1 MPLILAL
8 HGHPDAGGFWELH
21 CEKALMSVGFERA
34 APEWK
39 SVFRHPALDLL
50 LVIYVDDFK
59 LAGPKINLAQ
69 GWKLIGSKIK
79 MELPQ
84 PIGRFLGCQQ
94 SIGLTKMTQWY
105 NPRYAWTKVNPP
117 KKVAPI
123 IFSEF
128 EVNPPK
134 QTTQVD
140 VQIMKYDMSSFLEQ
154 CVERYV
160 ELAGDK
166 IVDKIKR
173 VTTPFLDESKAE
185 FDENDLIAKI
195 KAARQPISDE
205 VSSKAKYH
213 AALSQGGGTLA
224 NIASAVLMKIL
235 YAARMGRF
243 DLLRPVTAL
252 GSRITTWTKLCDMR
266 LHRLVCYIKSTLNL
280 KMYGWIGDKKKDLE
294 LVLYCDADLAGD
306 RNDAKSTSGVFMC
319 LVGPTSFMPLAAVS
333 KKQTSVSKS
342 TPEAEIVAIDHGLAK
357 HAIPA
362 LSLWE
367 NILGK
372 EMIIRLMEDNSAAC
386 RIVITGRN
394 PSMRRMSRTQRIDV
408 AWLNERFVEKCFM
421 FVECPTEY
429 QAGDLMTKHFTDVKV
444 WERNLALV
452 GHFDDHVFEAAF
464 AKKACSAP
472 LILLDEHCDVIETTD
487 EAPAAAAASNSIPT
501 RFTPYVFTHTNAE
514 YVMILFC
521 SYKDSLLNKPR
532 NHRNMCNVVV
542 IDERIDARSHK
553 TKELIRLIV
562 NMYKSRVFVW
572 SSIPCTGGCT
582 WNYINGKTP
591 EGLKRIKAHIA
602 VMIELLSVFR
612 WIGKLVRQNNGM
624 IGFEWPRKCTYW
636 KRPDVVTMISELG
649 LTRADFDGC
658 AFGLRSSSSDR
669 ENMFIKKPWTV
680 YSNCEPIL
688 TELPKH
694 VCPGTSSDHEHDQC
708 RGGNAKNS
716 ERYTDAMC
724 LCIHKCCRAHFRC

>member
-1 MPLILAL
+1 MVAGRAKRNGTKVHIGRIFDICVEKNSELDENDPNRKFKGRVVFEGCYVKDEDNNWAIFSEIASCPASMEASRSADAFGLLPGHGIEIADGESAYTQAKLGGDLTYIRIPKERWPAHWAGKYTDPVVPLILAL
-8 HGHPDAGGFWELH
+8 YGHPDAGGFWELH
-21 CEKALMSVGFERA
+21 CEKSLMSVGFERA

-59 LAGPKINLAQ
+59 LAGPKKNLAQ

-79 MELPQ
+79 MEPPQ
-84 PIGRFLGCQQ
+84 QIGRFLGCQQ
-94 SIGLTKMTQWY
+94 SIGMTKMMQWY

-117 KKVAPI
+117 KKEPPI

-128 EVNPPK
+128 EVKPPK
-134 QTTQVD
+134 QTSQVD
-140 VQIMKYDMSSFLEQ
+140 VQVMKYDMSSFLEQ
-154 CVERYV
+154 CVERYI
-160 ELAGDK
+160 ELAGSN
-166 IVDKIKR
+166 VVGKIKH

-195 KAARQPISDE
+195 KAARQASP
-205 VSSKAKYH
+205 VTNANTYH

-266 LHRLVCYIKSTLNL
+266 LHRLICYIKSSVNL
-280 KMYGWIGDKKKDLE
+280 KMYGWVGDQKKDLE

-319 LVGPTSFMPLAAVS
+319 IVGPTSFVPLAAVS

-386 RIVITGRN
+386 RIVIAGRN
-394 PSMRRMSRTQRIDV
+394 PSMRHMSRTQRIDV

-444 WERNLALV
+444 WERNLSLV
-452 GHFDDHVFEAAF
+452 GHFGDHVFEAAF

-472 LILLDEHCDVIETTD
+472 IVIDLDIAVTTTN
-487 EAPAAAAASNSIPT
+487 EASAAAAATSSIPT
-501 RFTPYVFTHTNAE
+501 RFTPYVFTHANAE
-514 YVMILFC
+514 YAMILFC

-532 NHRNMCNVVV
+532 NHRNMCDVVI

-562 NMYKSRVFVW
+562 NIYKNRVF
-572 SSIPCTGGCT
+572 I
-582 WNYINGKTP
+582 
-591 EGLKRIKAHIA
+591 
-602 VMIELLSVFR
+602 
-612 WIGKLVRQNNGM
+612 
-624 IGFEWPRKCTYW
+624 
-636 KRPDVVTMISELG
+636 
-649 LTRADFDGC
+649 
-658 AFGLRSSSSDR
+658 
-669 ENMFIKKPWTV
+669 
-680 YSNCEPIL
+680 
-688 TELPKH
+688 
-694 VCPGTSSDHEHDQC
+694 
-708 RGGNAKNS
+708 
-716 ERYTDAMC
+716 
-724 LCIHKCCRAHFRC
+724 